1 MPSALQRE
9 IGRHNPLCA
18 ASRLGI
24 QAMASLRKVS
34 RAEFSH
40 QYFLVAAATLQV
52 CVGSDDDSREGALE
66 LRKIRAAEHVDFL
79 WSPNFR
85 RAADY
90 KNLLV

>member
-9 IGRHNPLCA
+9 IGRYNPLCA

-24 QAMASLRKVS
+24 QAMASLRKAS

-52 CVGSDDDSREGALE
+52 CNWSSSVCVGSDDDSRDYRTRRTGA
-66 LRKIRAAEHVDFL
+66 
-79 WSPNFR
+79 PQNTGG
-85 RAADY
+85 
-90 KNLLV
+90 